1 MVAAPDLGSGGE
13 SRGGSSPPIRTS
25 IQNSEFR
32 IMNNM
37 DETFSE
43 NSLFMDQV
51 CQRSDTLKDVVCIQ
65 IDENQQVISFSR
77 VGREKIKKAVPALI
91 IMAVA
96 IASGCLHLTVGKI
109 IVAMVIVALVC
120 WSLVDVFSV
129 VTVDIKRKKLS
140 IELFNITLNEFSMQE
155 YRGALVYNL
164 SLNGRQPT
172 PKEFC
177 VKFRHNG
184 KRKEIHLA
192 DLLSETENASRENL
206 AHVAEIWKSVV
217 ALMQITEY
225 ETEYQMSARNAIF
238 S

>member
-1 MVAAPDLGSGGE
+1 
-13 SRGGSSPPIRTS
+13 
-25 IQNSEFR
+25 
-32 IMNNM
+32 M
-37 DETFSE
+37 DETCSK
-43 NSLFMDQV
+43 NSLFIDQV
-51 CQRSDTLKDVVCIQ
+51 RQRFDTLKDVVNIQ
-65 IDENQQVISFSR
+65 VNESQQVISFSR

-129 VTVDIKRKKLS
+129 VAVDVRRKKLS
-140 IELFNITLNEFSMQE
+140 VELFNIILNEFSMQE

-172 PKEFC
+172 PKEFS
-177 VKFRHNG
+177 VKFLHNS

-192 DLLSETENASRENL
+192 NLLAETEDASRENL
-206 AHVAEIWKSVV
+206 AQVAEIWKSVV
-217 ALMQITEY
+217 DVMQITEY
-225 ETEYQMSARNAIF
+225 ETEYQISARNARF
-238 S
+238 A